1 MLLVVEAMRDVRT
14 FRVRGGV
21 VGALVALL
29 LAHAAH
35 GAEYWVGN
43 GGNDGADGL
52 SPATA
57 WATLV
62 HAAGVVGPGDT
73 VRVQD
78 GDYQGFHLETSGTP
92 GSPITFRAEGP
103 NVRIVADNPTTPD
116 GINLEGASWVVIDG
130 FVVNDR
136 SRTGIRAVEAS
147 HVTLRNNSLG
157 SNYKWGILTGHV
169 DDVLIEHNEAY
180 GAEDEHGIYVSNA
193 CDRPIVRYNVVHHN
207 AGNGLHF
214 NGDASFGGDGIVE
227 NALVEGNVIYE
238 NGFPNGGSGINMDG
252 GVNGVIRNNLLYANH
267 ASGISLYRIDAAAPS
282 TGNLVVNNTIVQA
295 SDGRWAL
302 NIRDGSTG
310 NTVRNNILWNAH
322 PVRGVISIDAAS
334 RPGFVSDYNG
344 VMSRFSLDG
353 GNTVVSLAAWQAQG
367 YDAHA
372 VVATP
377 AEHFLVPGS
386 DWHLRPTSPAVD
398 AGTLAGAP
406 ASDLDGA
413 PRPVGAGVDL
423 GAYELQLT
431 TCGDGNVDPGEQCGE
446 PTMGNCAAPCTTCV
460 GCTCAVVPPTCG
472 DAVVCGDE
480 SCEQD
485 ADCGPGQVCSGCQ
498 CVNAAPCA
506 SGNALAR
513 PKLVLA
519 ASPMKLTLK
528 AEATIPQP
536 WTGVNPPANGVR
548 LVVDATA
555 GPGGLDVSVP
565 GGPLWKTNGAGTTWT
580 YADRTGTAGGIT
592 KLVVQNRSAK
602 TPGLLR
608 ITAKGKAGTV
618 SLPDANATRTTLIL
632 GTAAECAAFVWNAP
646 TSPRPRCNATPTRLV
661 CK

>member
-1 MLLVVEAMRDVRT
+1 MRDAT
-14 FRVRGGV
+14 TARVRGGML
-21 VGALVALL
+21 GAVLVLG

-35 GAEYWVGN
+35 AAEYWVKN
-43 GGNDGADGL
+43 GGSDAANGL
-52 SPATA
+52 SPGTA

-62 HAAGVVGPGDT
+62 HAAAAVGPGDT
-73 VRVQD
+73 VRVLD
-78 GDYQGFHLETSGTP
+78 GAYRGFYLDTSGTP
-92 GSPITFRAEGP
+92 GNPITFRAEGP
-103 NVRIVADNPTTPD
+103 NVRIVQDNPRTPD

-147 HVTLRNNSLG
+147 HVTIRNNSLG

-180 GAEDEHGIYVSNA
+180 GAADEHGIYVSNA
-193 CDRPIVRYNVVHHN
+193 CDRPVVRYNVVHHN
-207 AGNGLHF
+207 VGNGLHF

-238 NGFPNGGSGINMDG
+238 NGFPKGGSGINMDG

-282 TGNLVVNNTIVQA
+282 TGNLVVNNTIIQA
-295 SDGRWAL
+295 SDARWAI

-322 PVRGVISIDAAS
+322 AFRGVIAIDAAS
-334 RPGFVSDYNG
+334 RPGFTSDYNS
-344 VMSRFSLDG
+344 VMSRLSLDG
-353 GNTVVSLAAWQAQG
+353 GGSVVSLAAWQAQG
-367 YDAHA
+367 YDAHSF
-372 VVATP
+372 VATP
-377 AEHFLVPGS
+377 ADHFLVPGS

-406 ASDLDGA
+406 ATDLDGA

-423 GAYELQLT
+423 GAYELQLL

-446 PTMGNCAAPCTTCV
+446 PTMGSCADPCTTCV
-460 GCTCAVVPPTCG
+460 GCTCAQLPPTCG
-472 DAVVCGDE
+472 DGLVCGSE
-480 SCEQD
+480 ACEQD
-485 ADCGPGQVCSGCQ
+485 ADCGDGRVCSGCQ
-498 CVNAAPCA
+498 CIDAALCT
-506 SGNALAR
+506 SGTPLVR

-528 AEATIPQP
+528 ADATIPQP
-536 WTGVNPPANGVR
+536 FTGVNPPANGVR
-548 LVVDATA
+548 LVVDSTT
-555 GPGGLDVSVP
+555 GPGGLEVAVP
-565 GGPLWKTNGAGTTWT
+565 AGPLWKTNGAGTVWT
-580 YADRTGTAGGIT
+580 YADRHGTAGGIT

-608 ITAKGKAGTV
+608 VTAKGKGGSVT
-618 SLPDANATRTTLIL
+618 LPHAASTRAALVL
-632 GTAAECAAFVWNAP
+632 GSASECAAYVWNGP
-646 TSPRPRCNATPTRLV
+646 TSPRPRCNATSARTV